1 MQVMDIVNR
10 AAMNC
15 GVASSFNP
23 DEVPE
28 DIQARGADI
37 LRHEIIPMVNCDRTL
52 DITETVYPATPVNN
66 VISLTPTPTDFT
78 EFILGQTDKTYDL
91 LTTIKEVSV
100 GPLTKQYYPEI
111 RSLLISHGFIEPG
124 MPGEDINTPKWPC
137 DQFGVYRK
145 VYVWTSDYKLVDVSS
160 TDATNRPPDTLVDN
174 RYNIPFNPMR
184 VEAVVRADDGAPLQ
198 YLHTEEM
205 VTAEYRHS
213 PMVYAVEDQPGR
225 MVIRTNPELGAQR
238 LLLVIPIPL
247 KIVNS
252 FDEPNPWQGTIVAPE
267 KFRAF
272 LIAKLA
278 YRLAVEYG
286 LDTAELMSQ
295 LTTEAYQALIK
306 NLSKRHRSQ
315 DIPLRV
321 SEYLGRGVNG
331 RFFGKLDG
339 YGGY

>member
-37 LRHEIIPMVNCDRTL
+37 LRHEIIPMMNCDRSL
-52 DITETVYPATPVNN
+52 DITETVYPAVPENGVVN
-66 VISLTPTPTDFT
+66 LTPTPPDYT
-78 EFILGQTDKTYDL
+78 EFILGQTSKTYEM
-91 LTTIKEVSV
+91 LTRKQKITLGPVSFE
-100 GPLTKQYYPEI
+100 YYPEI
-111 RSLLISHGFIEPG
+111 RTLLIDHGYIEPSA
-124 MPGEDINTPKWPC
+124 PTEDIHTPKYPC
-137 DQFGVYRK
+137 DQFGNDRK
-145 VYVWTSDYKLVDVSS
+145 VFVWTADNVLLDVSTPS
-160 TDATNRPPDTLVDN
+160 AVDRPPESLVDN
-174 RYNIPFNPMR
+174 RYNIPFDPMR

-205 VTAEYRHS
+205 VTAEFRHS
-213 PMVYAVEDQPGR
+213 PMVYAVEDLPGR
-225 MVIRTNPELGAQR
+225 LSIRVNPELGNAR
-238 LLLVIPIPL
+238 LLLVLPIPL

-267 KFRAF
+267 KFRSY

-286 LDTAELMSQ
+286 LDTAQLMSQ
-295 LTTEAYQALIK
+295 LVSEAYQALIK